1 MNTITQIITSLVALL
16 SIVLSVYTLYITQK
30 RASRELYVRFVERII
45 DKRIASYPEL
55 WNITSLVYRKPGQ
68 TKEEQQSKEVADEIY
83 MRLWDWYYVKGYGI
97 FMNEDTRSSFVDL
110 QYALKNY
117 NQEQGDDKIKD
128 KANKLRQD
136 LRADLKLEKRDQETT
151 DI

>member
-1 MNTITQIITSLVALL
+1 MNTFTQIITSLVALL
-16 SIVLSVYTLYITQK
+16 SIALSVYTLYITQK
-30 RASRELYVRFVERII
+30 RASRELHVRFVERII

-68 TKEEQQSKEVADEIY
+68 TKEEQQSKELADEIFQQ
-83 MRLWDWYYVKGYGI
+83 LWGWYYEKGHGL
-97 FMNEDTRSSFVDL
+97 FMNEDTKSSFADL

-117 NQEQGDDKIKD
+117 NQEQGNDKIKE

-136 LRADLKLEKRDQETT
+136 LRADLKLEKRGRETT
-151 DI
+151 EL

>member
-1 MNTITQIITSLVALL
+1 MNTVTQIITSLVALL

-68 TKEEQQSKEVADEIY
+68 TKEEQQSKEIADEIY
-83 MRLWDWYYVKGYGI
+83 TRLWDWYYVKGYGI

-110 QYALKNY
+110 QHALKNY
-117 NQEQGDDKIKD
+117 DQEQGNDKIKD
-128 KANKLRQD
+128 KADKLRQD
-136 LRADLKLEKRDQETT
+136 LRADLKLEKRDKETT